1 MSVKKAIAELETCDE
16 YSLRHLLGELDTVL
30 DALKVRTAILEE
42 LRSARPLFLLLYG
55 ELWISAIDE
64 ALADD

>member
-42 LRSARPLFLLLYG
+42 LRSARPLLLYG